1 MKSLPYIL
9 FEKRIYSKWPA
20 RGTNTVSNVSAHFRS
35 PLTAVGISGV
45 CACGWRLSG
54 QRAST
59 TVSRVLSDT
68 DGGGGGG
75 GGAGGGAGGGGG
87 LPVWRGANM
96 AQSQLMQRRRQD
108 AQRVP

>member
-1 MKSLPYIL
+1 MASPGNQHCVKCI
-9 FEKRIYSKWPA
+9 
-20 RGTNTVSNVSAHFRS
+20 GTLSFVIDGSRYFWRV
-35 PLTAVGISGV
+35 
-45 CACGWRLSG
+45 CGWRLSG
-54 QRAST
+54 QRVST

-68 DGGGGGG
+68 DGGGG

-108 AQRVP
+108 AQRVT